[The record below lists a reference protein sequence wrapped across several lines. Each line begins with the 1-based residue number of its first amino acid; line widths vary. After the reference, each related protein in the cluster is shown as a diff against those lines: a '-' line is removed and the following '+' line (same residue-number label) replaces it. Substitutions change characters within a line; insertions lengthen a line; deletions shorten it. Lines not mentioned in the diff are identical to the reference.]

1 MNKISK
7 HLISM
12 AAAGILVAGPI
23 AYIPAFAGQFGAG
36 VQQDQNQNQDRDR
49 DWNQYRDRDQ
59 DRDRDWNAGCDNYR
73 DQRNRDDRCDSRKD
87 WRDTRN
93 NARWDDNRHNGYYTG
108 NAWHYGPPQK
118 RV

>member
-36 VQQDQNQNQDRDR
+36 VQQDQNQN
-49 DWNQYRDRDQ
+49 Q